1 MSLQTDAIFI
11 KALSHNADITAIVG
25 DQIYSTAIPLPEED
39 AENVDV
45 PYIIVTFDGMQND
58 DFTKDCS
65 YEGISDKVQIGVT
78 IVAASRP
85 DLAELAEL
93 VRATISTY
101 FGNIEQSDEDYG
113 LVPQDYT
120 LTAQAVQ
127 YDDLKPCYWQV
138 LNYNC
143 DTNV

>member
-11 KALSHNADITAIVG
+11 KALQQNADITAVVG

-45 PYIIVTFDGMQND
+45 PYIIVTYDGMQND

-65 YEGISDKVQIGVT
+65 YEGASDKVQIGVT
-78 IVAASRP
+78 IVAGSRP

-101 FGNIEQSDEDYG
+101 LENIEQSDEDYD
-113 LVPQDYT
+113 LVPNDYT